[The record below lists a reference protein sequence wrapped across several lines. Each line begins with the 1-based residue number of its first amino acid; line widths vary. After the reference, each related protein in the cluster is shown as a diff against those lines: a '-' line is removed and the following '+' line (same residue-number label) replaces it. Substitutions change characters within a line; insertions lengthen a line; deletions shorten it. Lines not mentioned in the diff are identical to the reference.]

1 MSLRENELPG
11 SDLERFRTSKIVIGL
26 ELPRDPET
34 AIRQPSEPLR
44 NGYRYAGGV
53 LESRELISEP
63 EVDGGFPPL
72 TIFQWRVELDFSVF
86 DGFAN
91 LSMGKNHR
99 VFSNIRRGKWAIP
112 VVVKNEPGRETTTLS
127 PSAPHTV
134 PST

>member
-1 MSLRENELPG
+1 MHAQTDTSISATPLDSCDQISWYLDALMSLRENELPG

-63 EVDGGFPPL
+63 EVDGGFP
-72 TIFQWRVELDFSVF
+72 
-86 DGFAN
+86 
-91 LSMGKNHR
+91 H
-99 VFSNIRRGKWAIP
+99 
-112 VVVKNEPGRETTTLS
+112 
-127 PSAPHTV
+127 
-134 PST
+134 